1 MLMPMLA
8 AARGIERRR
17 FAGGAPMM
25 SSVPAPIAVIVE
37 AVDASWQTGVLN
49 DLSACRGVSMIN
61 VATNGRTNAVMTGAA
76 IAAAI
81 ISRATG
87 AVIGVPRFNGSVRA
101 SRSGIVRSTKRRA
114 RLLPPPPQLMR
125 SEEHTSELQSQD

>member
-17 FAGGAPMM
+17 FAGGAWMSDAGGAPMR

-81 ISRATG
+81 IAIISRATG
-87 AVIGVPRFNGSVRA
+87 ADRTVRWDGFTWIDARGLSVAHVTR
-101 SRSGIVRSTKRRA
+101 REST
-114 RLLPPPPQLMR
+114 L
-125 SEEHTSELQSQD
+125 